1 MHHLSSI
8 DLSSEQRRADHGHRI
23 HNCSCSGRGTAIG
36 GLTSFV
42 TSWITL
48 SAQMRAQR
56 LESSKSKRQKLY
68 KTFIIDAARA
78 YGDALIHDKLDIVEV
93 SNLYAYIS
101 RTRVLLSS
109 KSRR

>member
-1 MHHLSSI
+1 M
-8 DLSSEQRRADHGHRI
+8 D
-23 HNCSCSGRGTAIG
+23 SGFMTTIAALGGTAIG

-68 KTFIIDAARA
+68 KTLIIDAARA
-78 YGDALIHDKLDIVEV
+78 YGDALIHDKLDIAEV
-93 SNLYAYIS
+93 INPYAYIS
-101 RTRVLLSS
+101 RNASG
-109 KSRR
+109 